1 MFGYKVDNL
10 TGDFILYTRGA
21 DRTTTL
27 MHSTFWSS
35 IAFFG
40 ADKFWREMQER
51 FEAFVSDNGGTLST
65 SVPESSYEEIH
76 RPEWDEIKARLMALT
91 PITNIRCN

>member
-1 MFGYKVDNL
+1 MDNL

-27 MHSTFWSS
+27 MHSVGRSGF
-35 IAFFG
+35 AFSE
-40 ADKFWREMQER
+40 ADKFWQGMQEK
-51 FEAFVSDNGGTLST
+51 FEAFVHKNGGTLST
-65 SVPESSYEEIH
+65 SVPESSYEEIR
-76 RPEWDEIKARLMALT
+76 RPEWDEIKSRLMALA